1 MPCPRGG
8 RAPPR
13 GWVPTAPARRTLPPA
28 PRRPRCGQPRAPI
41 LTAVNLTPTEVD
53 RLLLHLAASLARARR
68 DRGLRLNVPEATAI
82 IADTVAEAARD
93 GRTHSQAVEVG
104 RSVLGPDD
112 VLPGVADIVTQVH
125 VEAVFD
131 DGSRLVTVVDPI
143 GGGHLG
149 ADAPGAL
156 LPGSLRDHEGAHVG
170 EATVSEDRVTVQVV
184 NESPVPISVSSHFHF
199 FEVNPRLRFDRAAG
213 YGRRLDVPAG
223 STVAFAPGEPMEVA
237 LVPIGG
243 ARVVVGFAGLVDGP
257 LDAPGARDRALAK
270 AHACGFADSGAH
282 GPGAPADPERA
293 VPALV
298 QDLAERAGRAHEEA
312 PQ

>member
-1 MPCPRGG
+1 
-8 RAPPR
+8 
-13 GWVPTAPARRTLPPA
+13 
-28 PRRPRCGQPRAPI
+28 
-41 LTAVNLTPTEVD
+41 VNLTPTEVD

-82 IADTVAEAARD
+82 VADTVAEAARD
-93 GRTHSQAVEVG
+93 GRTHLEAVEVG
-104 RSVLGPDD
+104 RSILGPND

-149 ADAPGAL
+149 TDAPGAL
-156 LPGSLRDHEGAHVG
+156 IPGAHRDDDGVHTG
-170 EATVSEDRVTVQVV
+170 DATGGTDRVTVPVI
-184 NESPVPISVSSHFHF
+184 NESAVPISVSSHFHF

-213 YGRRLDVPAG
+213 YGRHLDVAAG
-223 STVAFAPGEPMEVA
+223 STVAFPPGEPVEVA

-257 LDAPGARDRALAK
+257 LDAPEARERALAR
-270 AHACGFADSGAH
+270 ARACGFADSGVPQDAADPR
-282 GPGAPADPERA
+282 GPGTAGAPGDPGGA

-298 QDLAERAGRAHEEA
+298 RTLAERAERAHEGVQ
-312 PQ
+312 P

>member
-1 MPCPRGG
+1 
-8 RAPPR
+8 
-13 GWVPTAPARRTLPPA
+13 
-28 PRRPRCGQPRAPI
+28 
-41 LTAVNLTPTEVD
+41 VNLTPTEVD

-82 IADTVAEAARD
+82 IADSVAEAARD
-93 GRTHSQAVEVG
+93 GRTHPEAVEVG
-104 RSVLGPDD
+104 RCVLGPDD

-156 LPGSLRDHEGAHVG
+156 LPGVHRDAEGVHVG
-170 EATVSEDRVTVQVV
+170 EATVSKDPVTVRVV
-184 NESPVPISVSSHFHF
+184 NEASVPISVSSHFHF
-199 FEVNPRLRFDRAAG
+199 LEVNPRLRFDRAAG
-213 YGRRLDVPAG
+213 YGRHLDVPAG
-223 STVAFAPGEPMEVA
+223 STVAFPPGEPVEVT

-257 LDAPGARDRALAK
+257 LDAPGARDRAVAR
-270 AHACGFADSGAH
+270 ARACGFADSGAV
-282 GPGAPADPERA
+282 PGEPADPTAA

-298 QDLAERAGRAHEEA
+298 RTLADRIDRGHEGGQ
-312 PQ
+312 P

>member
-1 MPCPRGG
+1 
-8 RAPPR
+8 
-13 GWVPTAPARRTLPPA
+13 
-28 PRRPRCGQPRAPI
+28 
-41 LTAVNLTPTEVD
+41 VNLTPTEVD

-93 GRTHSQAVEVG
+93 GRTHPEAVGAG
-104 RSVLGPDD
+104 RSILGPDD

-131 DGSRLVTVVDPI
+131 DGSRLVTIVDPI

-156 LPGSLRDHEGAHVG
+156 IPGAHRDDEGAHVG
-170 EATVSEDRVTVQVV
+170 DASGRRDRVSVQVV
-184 NESPVPISVSSHFHF
+184 NESVVPISVSSHFHF

-213 YGRRLDVPAG
+213 YGRHLDVPAG
-223 STVAFAPGEPMEVA
+223 STVAFPPGEPIEVA

-257 LDAPGARDRALAK
+257 LDAPDARERALAR
-270 AHACGFADSGAH
+270 ARACGFADSGTSGGAVDPGDAGAE
-282 GPGAPADPERA
+282 GPPGDPGDASAA

-298 QDLAERAGRAHEEA
+298 RALAERTERAHEGVQ
-312 PQ
+312 P